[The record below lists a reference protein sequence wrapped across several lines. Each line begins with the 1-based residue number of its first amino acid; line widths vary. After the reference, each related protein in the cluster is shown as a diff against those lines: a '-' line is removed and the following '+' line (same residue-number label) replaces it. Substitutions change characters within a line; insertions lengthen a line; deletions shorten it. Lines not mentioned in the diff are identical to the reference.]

1 MNQSAFPVERVLF
14 IQKSRKEVDSM
25 AGGTW
30 TSQNKIQPGVY
41 INTKSRGNL
50 SVSIGE
56 KGTVAIAEALSW
68 GPCGIVQEIIPG
80 EDLRPYTGYEIT
92 HEKVMFL
99 REMMKGSD
107 TTSGPVKILLYRLA
121 GTGGAKAAGTIGG
134 VSVTALYEG
143 VRGNDITILVQE
155 DPDEKGTYQVSTV
168 IDGTIVDE
176 QTVSAADDLSANG
189 WVTFSGEGDLEDTA
203 GLPLNGGA
211 DPVIATGGYADFLS
225 AIEPYRFDI
234 LVYDGTDSTIMQA
247 VASFVKRISDSVGM
261 KCQAVMA
268 NAQDCN
274 SEWVISVNNGVTLF
288 DGTVI
293 TAQQATWWL
302 GGAEAGA
309 PYNKSLTYAQY
320 PNAAAPYPRLTDT
333 AVAAAIQAG
342 EIVFIESFGNVKV
355 CTDIN
360 THTSFTAEKGPEFAK
375 NRVMRVLMQLCND
388 VYKQFSLYYIGKVDN
403 NTAGRNL
410 LKGWIV
416 GYLNEM
422 QANGGVQNFS
432 AEDVLVRAGNAIDS
446 VLVDVAVQPVDSI
459 EKIYMTVT
467 VSANTVTE

>member
-1 MNQSAFPVERVLF
+1 MEGVLF

-56 KGTVAIAEALSW
+56 KGTVAIAEPLSW

-80 EDLRPYTGYEIT
+80 EDLRPYIGYDIT
-92 HEKVMFL
+92 HEKAIFL

-121 GTGGAKAAGTIGG
+121 GTGGEKASGTIGG
-134 VSVTALYEG
+134 LSVTALYEG
-143 VRGNDITILVQE
+143 IRGNDITILIQE
-155 DPDEKGTYQVSTV
+155 DPDAEGVFLVSTV
-168 IDGTIVDE
+168 LDGTIVDE
-176 QTVSAADDLSANG
+176 QSVSAIADLAANV
-189 WVTFSGEGDLEDTA
+189 WVAFSGEGDLEDTA
-203 GLPLNGGA
+203 GLPLTGGS
-211 DPVIATGGYADFLS
+211 DPVISTGGYADFLS

-234 LVYDGTDSTIMQA
+234 LVYDGTDHITMQA
-247 VASFVKRISDSVGM
+247 IASFVKRISDNVGM

-268 NAQDCN
+268 NAQDSN
-274 SEWVISVNNGVTLF
+274 SEWVISVNNGVKLS
-288 DGTVI
+288 DGTIV

-320 PNAAAPYPRLTDT
+320 PNAAAPYPRLTDA
-333 AVAAAIQAG
+333 AVTSAIQAG
-342 EIVFIESFGNVKV
+342 EIVFIESFGSVKV

-360 THTSFTAEKGPEFAK
+360 THTSFTAEKGSEFAK

-432 AEDVLVRAGNAIDS
+432 AEDVTVRAGNAIDS

-459 EKIYMTVT
+459 EKIYMTVM
-467 VSANTVTE
+467 VSVNAATE